1 MALQGKHILVGIS
14 GGIAAYKIPELI
26 RGLVK
31 AGAEVRVATTRH
43 ALEFVTELTLQTVSG
58 HPVYSDVFAA
68 INAHATE
75 HISLPEWCD
84 AMIVAPATANVVA
97 KMAAGIADDALTT
110 TICSCVARKPILI
123 APAMNDKMW
132 ENPATQHAVETIRS
146 WQNVRVIEPAE
157 GPLACGVVG
166 KGRMPEA
173 EELQEALE
181 YVLTPP
187 TLAGQRILITAGGTQ
202 EPIDPVRFISN
213 YSTGKM
219 GVALAQVC
227 ARRGAEVTMVC
238 GSMSVTP
245 RNPFGAI
252 HRIDAL
258 SAQEMYEACI
268 AQWPRMNSAILC
280 AAVADFTPCEKAEN
294 KIKKGDRSLVNG
306 DRSLVIGGKPSSAEA
321 TPPVNR
327 EDAPGDRSLVISDRS
342 LVNGG
347 KPSSAEATPPVSRED
362 APGEWSLSLK
372 ETADIAKALGQSK
385 RPDQKLIGF
394 ALETQHEIENALHK
408 MERKNLDAIVLNSLR
423 DKGAGFGVDTNRV
436 TIIRADGNSLELP
449 LLSKA
454 EAANEIIRYSFLLE
468 EAE

>member
-181 YVLTPP
+181 YVLTPR

-294 KIKKGDRSLVNG
+294 KIKKGDRSLVIG
-306 DRSLVIGGKPSSAEA
+306 DRSLVNGGKPSSAEA
-321 TPPVNR
+321 APPVSR
-327 EDAPGDRSLVISDRS
+327 EDAPGDRS

>member
-1 MALQGKHILVGIS
+1 MALEGKHILVGIS

-181 YVLTPP
+181 YAFTPRTLT
-187 TLAGQRILITAGGTQ
+187 GQRILITAGGTQ

-219 GVALAQVC
+219 GVALAQAC
-227 ARRGAEVTMVC
+227 ARRGADVTMVC
-238 GSMSVTP
+238 GSMSVAL

-258 SAQEMYEACI
+258 SAQDMYEACI

-294 KIKKGDRSLVNG
+294 KIKKDSVFRIQDSGFRIQDSGLF
-306 DRSLVIGGKPSSAEA
+306 LP
-321 TPPVNR
+321 
-327 EDAPGDRSLVISDRS
+327 
-342 LVNGG
+342 
-347 KPSSAEATPPVSRED
+347 
-362 APGEWSLSLK
+362 LK

-449 LLSKA
+449 LLSKE

>member
-181 YVLTPP
+181 YVLTPR
-187 TLAGQRILITAGGTQ
+187 TLTGQRILITAGGTQ

-294 KIKKGDRSLVNG
+294 KIKKGDRSLV
-306 DRSLVIGGKPSSAEA
+306 IG
-321 TPPVNR
+321 
-327 EDAPGDRSLVISDRS
+327 DRS

>member
-181 YVLTPP
+181 YVLTPR

-258 SAQEMYEACI
+258 SAQDMYEACI

-294 KIKKGDRSLVNG
+294 KIKKGDRSLV
-306 DRSLVIGGKPSSAEA
+306 IG
-321 TPPVNR
+321 
-327 EDAPGDRSLVISDRS
+327 DRS

>member
-181 YVLTPP
+181 YALTPP
-187 TLAGQRILITAGGTQ
+187 TLTGQRILITAGGTQ

-294 KIKKGDRSLVNG
+294 KIKKGELKV
-306 DRSLVIGGKPSSAEA
+306 E
-321 TPPVNR
+321 
-327 EDAPGDRSLVISDRS
+327 
-342 LVNGG
+342 
-347 KPSSAEATPPVSRED
+347 SRESNVF
-362 APGEWSLSLK
+362 SLSLK